1 MIRTSHIR
9 YTLILVVVCAL
20 LLALQPAAAQ
30 SDDGGADCPLGQGY
44 WLNNPDVWP
53 VDSMTLGGQTYTQ
66 EELLLLLGASSVG
79 DASLILARQLIA
91 ARLNVEAGADST
103 VVDPIIGQM
112 DALLATFDDVLPYNV
127 APSSPTGQSMVIGAN
142 TLDVFNSGILTEGCA
157 DDSDDDPEATPEVT
171 AEPGD
176 DDDDRF
182 SGIIIIIE
190 GPVRAIQNNIIVIY
204 QFNIVLQPNDPNL
217 TVIRIGDVIRVEGA
231 LSRGDDDDDDDDG
244 LQVDATGNI
253 NIVIISINITFIN
266 VQVFINSD
274 GRTYRNDNNCNNPPP
289 DWAPAIGWRRRCQT
303 GGGSGGDDDDDD
315 DD

>member
-1 MIRTSHIR
+1 MIRTSNSR
-9 YTLILVVVCAL
+9 YILILVVVCAL

-91 ARLNVEAGADST
+91 ARLNGEAGADST
-103 VVDPIIGQM
+103 VVDPIIAQM

-157 DDSDDDPEATPEVT
+157 DDSDDDPEATPEAT
-171 AEPGD
+171 TEPGD
-176 DDDDRF
+176 DDDDDF
-182 SGIIIIIE
+182 DGIIIIIE
-190 GPVRAIQNNIIVIY
+190 GPVRAIQANIIVIY
-204 QFNIVLQPNDPNL
+204 QFNIVLQPDDPNL

-231 LSRGDDDDDDDDG
+231 LSRGDDDDDDSLQINVDG
-244 LQVDATGNI
+244 TI

-266 VQVFINSD
+266 VQVFINTD

-303 GGGSGGDDDDDD
+303 GGDSDDDDDD
-315 DD
+315 D